1 MYFDVKVYN
10 LGANSVTRAFFE
22 IVEFFSKNVG
32 ENCVKGQ
39 NCVKKVKIHVIKL
52 IFCIFV
58 IK

>member
-39 NCVKKVKIHVIKL
+39 NCVKK
-52 IFCIFV
+52 
-58 IK
+58 